1 VRYLRYWGIV
11 GPLLW
16 AQAVFIEN
24 ADELGGTPEERVLR
38 GNVRL
43 RQDTLILLCAEA
55 RLREDGSFSARGKTQ
70 TIIGQSGTI
79 TAEELHYAPQK
90 RLLSYLGS
98 VRAEFPPATFQS
110 PSLFYDRTTE
120 VVFYTEGGTLR
131 DTTGTIQSR
140 WGKYQVPTE
149 TAYFSGKVRLQREG
163 YIALTDS
170 LIYETHAYK
179 ATFPLP
185 VYFLDTARSDTLY
198 ARRAQWYRLT
208 QEIYGY
214 DSVAYWDTLHFLKA
228 QAAYLHAG
236 CDSGSASCEVHYTR
250 KDKRVWAWGDSA
262 QWFRDT
268 LHLWENAAL
277 FWRDSAEKAF
287 LQSYHLY
294 AKDSVLWATGLVE
307 LLQPPLWARS
317 DTLLYDTTQ
326 KTIHLRGSAWLGDTT
341 TQLWADNIRLH
352 LQGKNPD
359 SAWAAG
365 NVRLLLQADTALH
378 FFHQVRSDSAV
389 AAWDSSGKLHT
400 LQFRKAVQVL
410 YYQAGEK
417 GWQGA
422 HHVTGTA
429 LWLRMD
435 STQSPAYARISEHPQ
450 GVYYPLQSFL
460 DRPLWLPKSRWLWPS
475 ERPRWPFPQK

>member
-1 VRYLRYWGIV
+1 MRYLSYWGALW
-11 GPLLW
+11 PLVW
-16 AQAVFIEN
+16 AQTVFIEN

-43 RQDTLILLCAEA
+43 RQDTLTLLCAEA
-55 RLREDGSFSARGKTQ
+55 ILRADGSFFARGKTQ

-79 TAEELHYAPQK
+79 TADELRYEPQK

-98 VRAEFPPATFQS
+98 VRAEFPPATFES
-110 PSLFYDRTTE
+110 PSLFYDRNAET
-120 VVFYTEGGTLR
+120 VFYTEGGTLR

-140 WGKYQVPTE
+140 WGKYHVPTE
-149 TAYFSGKVRLQREG
+149 TAYFAGNVRLRRQS

-170 LIYETHAYK
+170 LTYETHLYK

-185 VYFLDTARSDTLY
+185 VLFLDSTRLDTLY

-208 QEIYGY
+208 QEVFGY
-214 DSVAYWDTLHFLKA
+214 DSIAYWDTLHFLKA
-228 QAAYLHAG
+228 QAAYLHASQ
-236 CDSGSASCEVHYTR
+236 DSGRASCEVYYAR

-277 FWRDSAEKAF
+277 FWRDSAQKAF
-287 LQSYHLY
+287 LQSQHLY
-294 AKDSVLWATGLVE
+294 ASDSLLWAAGQVE
-307 LLQPPLWARS
+307 LLQFPLLARS
-317 DTLLYDTTQ
+317 DTLLYDTTR
-326 KTIHLRGSAWLGDTT
+326 KTLYLRGSAWLADTS
-341 TQLWADNIRLH
+341 TQLWADNIQLH

-365 NVRLLLQADTALH
+365 NVRLLLQADTLLH

-400 LQFRKAVQVL
+400 LRFRKAVQVV
-410 YYQAGEK
+410 YYQSGDK

-422 HHVTGTA
+422 HHAKGA
-429 LWLRMD
+429 ELWIVMD
-435 STQSPAYARISEHPQ
+435 STQQPTYARLSENPQ
-450 GVYYPLQSFL
+450 GVYYPLKSFL

-475 ERPRWPFPQK
+475 ERPRWPFTK